1 MNFLKQKNNI
11 ILDNT
16 QKVNQNFV
24 FINMAAMNIKNY
36 NMINLIIVIT
46 KKSIK
51 NDIMIHNTASQ
62 SNWIS
67 IQCKQFL
74 FAKIAMLQEL

>member
-24 FINMAAMNIKNY
+24 IINMDAMNMKNY

-62 SNWIS
+62 SNWIL

-74 FAKIAMLQEL
+74 FAKIAMLQEF